1 MQFLTKTG
9 RPLRYYI
16 CRAIHRT
23 PLHNRTAD
31 IAGGMQTD
39 DAEDGSYQ
47 RHFLNS
53 MVVIAAI
60 AFVTFSV
67 FLERMPSASF
77 VC

>member
-1 MQFLTKTG
+1 
-9 RPLRYYI
+9 
-16 CRAIHRT
+16 
-23 PLHNRTAD
+23 
-31 IAGGMQTD
+31 MQTD

-53 MVVIAAI
+53 MVVIVAI